1 MPLDTIG
8 SIAVHIDLTFGLTG
22 NVSGTM
28 VDTVDMNRIS
38 VQNFTG
44 ASIGSNAI
52 SEEFQNV
59 ITQFSK
65 ADAIDAVNA
74 QKGGEK
80 TKLAELSIDDSGDQ
94 VSAKQWRDAGNSSLK
109 ALGRT
114 YGVARSIGA
123 R

>member
-1 MPLDTIG
+1 MGLSTIG

-28 VDTVDMNRIS
+28 VDTVDMNRVY

-52 SEEFQNV
+52 PEAYQNA

-65 ADAIDAVNA
+65 ADAIDAVTG
-74 QKGGEK
+74 QSGGEK
-80 TKLAELSIDDSGDQ
+80 ISLAELSIDDSGDQ
-94 VSAKQWRDAGNSSLK
+94 MSAKQWREAGERSLK

-114 YGVARSIGA
+114 YHVSRSIGG
-123 R
+123 